1 MSHVSP
7 AAAIGRRATP
17 RPLTRGSDRRARLLL
32 ACGAVAGPLFM
43 VVSLVQ
49 AFTRPGFDL
58 NRQAISMLS
67 LGDLG
72 WIQIANFL
80 ITGVLALGLALGV
93 RWALHPGRAGSWGP
107 LLLGAYGVGLI
118 AAGVFHPDP
127 AYGFPPGAPAGMP
140 ATMSL
145 HAMVHNLAF
154 FVAFIGLIA
163 ACLVFAR
170 REAGLGRRPWAVYC
184 VATGLSAPVFIA
196 IAAAGVVASGV
207 ALAVLGLVT
216 SGWIGAVSVHLLRE
230 QQSH

>member
-1 MSHVSP
+1 MSHMSP
-7 AAAIGRRATP
+7 AATMGRRPMP
-17 RPLTRGSDRRARLLL
+17 RPLTGGSDRRTRLLL

-80 ITGVLALGLALGV
+80 ITGGLALALALGV
-93 RWALHPGRAGSWGP
+93 RRALHPGRAGTWGA

-140 ATMSL
+140 ATMSM
-145 HAMVHNLAF
+145 HALVHNVAF

-170 REAGLGRRPWAVYC
+170 RAAGLGRRPWALYC
-184 VATGLSAPVFIA
+184 VATGLAAPVFIA
-196 IAAAGVVASGV
+196 LATAGVVASGV
-207 ALAVLGLVT
+207 ALAALGLVT
-216 SGWIGAVSVHLLRE
+216 SGWIVAVSVHLLWE
-230 QQSH
+230 QHSR